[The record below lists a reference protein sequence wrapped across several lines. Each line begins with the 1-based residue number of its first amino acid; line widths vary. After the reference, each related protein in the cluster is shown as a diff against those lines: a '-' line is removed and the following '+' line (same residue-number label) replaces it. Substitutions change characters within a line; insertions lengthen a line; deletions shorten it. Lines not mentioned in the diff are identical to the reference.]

1 MKKDSLYKLGMFLM
15 PISVISVS
23 IGCGLLIG
31 VWWQA
36 GIIGFGIGLFIDGVS
51 LLKMYRYLN
60 ANKKDKL

>member
-15 PISVISVS
+15 PTSVISVS

-31 VWWQA
+31 AWWQV
-36 GIIGFGIGLFIDGVS
+36 GIIGLGIGLFIDGVS